1 MSTDDVDMSNQS
13 HLTKL
18 MLKVIRDMK
27 MMPNDI
33 MSNGKTVSRNA
44 FEHVRSVLQ
53 HDLELNVIKTK
64 RRQSMKHVTKPS
76 APMTSASPDEK
87 EDADSV

>member
-1 MSTDDVDMSNQS
+1 MASDDG
-13 HLTKL
+13 LTKL

-64 RRQSMKHVTKPS
+64 RRHEKMK
-76 APMTSASPDEK
+76 TSVVNEK
-87 EDADSV
+87 DADAIRCTS

>member
-1 MSTDDVDMSNQS
+1 MSADE

-64 RRQSMKHVTKPS
+64 RRQSMKTSKTSKPS

>member
-1 MSTDDVDMSNQS
+1 MASDDG
-13 HLTKL
+13 LTKL

-64 RRQSMKHVTKPS
+64 RRHEKMK
-76 APMTSASPDEK
+76 TSVVDEK
-87 EDADSV
+87 DADTIRRTS